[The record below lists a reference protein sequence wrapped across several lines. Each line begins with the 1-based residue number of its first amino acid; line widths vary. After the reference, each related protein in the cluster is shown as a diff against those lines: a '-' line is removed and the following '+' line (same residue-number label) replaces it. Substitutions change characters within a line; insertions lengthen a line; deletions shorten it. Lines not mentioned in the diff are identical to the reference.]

1 MKIYFEEKTEREI
14 ADAEGVYRN
23 AIHKRK
29 QRILEKL
36 KKIFKKF
43 GNLGCAK
50 ASPNV

>member
-36 KKIFKKF
+36 KKFLK
-43 GNLGCAK
+43 NLEI
-50 ASPNV
+50 